1 MADLLEA
8 VSSLSERQGVSSP
21 ACLLHCLALLL
32 PLSASA
38 EWMEAQ
44 GEDPA
49 QITYAELMERASEG
63 GNWQRALN
71 LFDGAPGS

>member
-1 MADLLEA
+1 
-8 VSSLSERQGVSSP
+8 
-21 ACLLHCLALLL
+21 
-32 PLSASA
+32 
-38 EWMEAQ
+38 MEAQ